1 MAEDQVQVKV
11 SRVSMIAPAIPTVKH
26 RMFLSS
32 IDLSMIATNNL
43 RKLLFYKT
51 QKEFSTIVDELKGS
65 LSLALVDFFPFAG
78 RLDIDGG
85 ESGRPEVDCNDAGA
99 EFVEAAIDIVFEHLE
114 KDEFQHKS
122 FFKELVQTRDKSY
135 DASLLSIQVT
145 AFQGGGICIGVNFHH
160 VIADGASFWHF
171 MKCWAELSRGLPISE
186 NPCHMR
192 TYYKRDKES
201 YSIPK
206 ISVRAEEVVND
217 RIKEAQILRF
227 TRDDLLP
234 MKNSEISLSTSDPS
248 RNMNSSI
255 QKPIKSE
262 GTKLEI
268 TTFHFSE
275 KMIQSLKE
283 RSGASSSFVAVA
295 AQFWR
300 CVMEAREVPENEA
313 VYFALAVDCRGRVNP
328 PLPPTYFGN
337 CICIGTAR
345 TTAKQLLGQ
354 DIGFAAALIQE
365 LIHSSNWEMQLNNRI
380 DWVES
385 QLCSCD
391 KDRSVTIP
399 NFPKYQGRYIV
410 RVAMSPKF
418 PVYDIDHGWGRPLN
432 VQAAFLG
439 EIGGM
444 LLFVGSEGRR
454 SIALSTQLPQHQMER
469 LKWILMII
477 PN

>member
-1 MAEDQVQVKV
+1 MAEDQLQVKV

-32 IDLSMIATNNL
+32 IDLSMIATNNM

-65 LSLALVDFFPFAG
+65 LSLSLVDFFPFAG

-201 YSIPK
+201 CSIPK

-391 KDRSVTIP
+391 KDRSVTLP

-469 LKWILMII
+469 LKRILMII

>member
-275 KMIQSLKE
+275 KMIESLKE

>member
-1 MAEDQVQVKV
+1 MAEDQEQVKL
-11 SRVSMIAPAIPTVKH
+11 SRVSMIAPAVPTVKH

-32 IDLSMIATNNL
+32 IDLSMIATNNI

-51 QKEFSTIVDELKGS
+51 EKEFSTIVDELKGS
-65 LSLALVDFFPFAG
+65 LSLALVDFYSFAG

-85 ESGRPEVDCNDAGA
+85 ESGRPEVDCNDAGV
-99 EFVEAAIDIVFEHLE
+99 EFVEASIDMVFEHLE

-135 DASLLSIQVT
+135 EASLLSIQVT
-145 AFQGGGICIGVNFHH
+145 AFQRGGICIGANFHH

-171 MKCWAELSRGLPISE
+171 MKCWAELSRGNPISE
-186 NPCHMR
+186 NPRHMR
-192 TYYKRDKES
+192 TYFKRDKET

-206 ISVRAEEVVND
+206 ISVRAGEVVNE

-248 RNMNSSI
+248 RNKNSSI

-262 GTKLEI
+262 ETRLEI
-268 TTFHFSE
+268 STFHFSE
-275 KMIQSLKE
+275 KMIQNLKE

-300 CVMEAREVPENEA
+300 CVMEAREVPEKEA

-345 TTAKQLLGQ
+345 ITAKQLLGQ

-391 KDRSVTIP
+391 KDRPVTLP

-410 RVAMSPKF
+410 RVSMSPKF

-432 VQAAFLG
+432 VQAAFIG

-444 LLFVGSEGRR
+444 LLFVGSEGGR

-469 LKWILMII
+469 LRRILMII
-477 PN
+477 PE

>member
-1 MAEDQVQVKV
+1 MSEDQVQVKV

-275 KMIQSLKE
+275 KMIESLKE

>member
-275 KMIQSLKE
+275 KMIESLKE

-454 SIALSTQLPQHQMER
+454 SIALSTQLPQQQMER

>member
-51 QKEFSTIVDELKGS
+51 QKGFSTIVDELKGS

-391 KDRSVTIP
+391 KDRAVTLP

-469 LKWILMII
+469 LKRILMII

>member
-1 MAEDQVQVKV
+1 MSEDQVQVKV

-201 YSIPK
+201 CSIPK

-328 PLPPTYFGN
+328 SLPPTYFGN

-391 KDRSVTIP
+391 KDRSVTLP

-469 LKWILMII
+469 LKRILMII

>member
-32 IDLSMIATNNL
+32 IDLSMIATNNM

>member
-32 IDLSMIATNNL
+32 IDLSMIATNNM

-201 YSIPK
+201 CSIPK

-391 KDRSVTIP
+391 KDRSVTLP

-469 LKWILMII
+469 LKRILMII

>member
-32 IDLSMIATNNL
+32 IDLSMIATNNM

-201 YSIPK
+201 CSIPK

-328 PLPPTYFGN
+328 SLPPTYFGN

-391 KDRSVTIP
+391 KDRSVTLP

-469 LKWILMII
+469 LKRILMII

>member
-201 YSIPK
+201 CSIPK

-275 KMIQSLKE
+275 KMIESLKE

>member
-275 KMIQSLKE
+275 KMIESLKE

-391 KDRSVTIP
+391 KDRSVTLP

-469 LKWILMII
+469 LKRILMII

>member
-1 MAEDQVQVKV
+1 MSEDQVQVKV

-328 PLPPTYFGN
+328 SLPPTYFGN

-391 KDRSVTIP
+391 KDRSVTLP

-469 LKWILMII
+469 LKRILMII

>member
-32 IDLSMIATNNL
+32 IDLSMIATNNM

-275 KMIQSLKE
+275 KMIESLKE